1 MILKYN
7 NSAEITDFSSTQLKW
22 NVPKT
27 FELTTN
33 HLYQFNSSAV
43 TKGTPFILNVNM
55 DPAYTLRYL
64 SISSNN
70 SFTMSINNSFE
81 LLTNLFVLDV
91 GPNRIGYTNL
101 TEVQTVVI
109 KNPTGTSGPAGNQFT
124 NPNIIDVKYLLII
137 ESI

>member
-27 FELTTN
+27 FELTAN

-101 TEVQTVVI
+101 TPIQTIII
-109 KNPTGTSGPAGNQFT
+109 KNPIGTSGPAGKQFT